1 MGEKFRHILQCVSS
15 QRFANCSILPSWMG
29 EHGEHREHGKDGK
42 HQPGDLKHSIYDS
55 EHSIYDSKHSFCQP
69 DDSKHSIF
77 GIYGNS

>member
-1 MGEKFRHILQCVSS
+1 MSLGISVHGLHKLWNPTFLDGKIGSKF
-15 QRFANCSILPSWMG
+15 G
-29 EHGEHREHGKDGK
+29 EHEEHGQDGK

-77 GIYGNS
+77 GIYGNG